1 MKTLFRKIPVLGI
14 LLIGSVVNSPAG
26 GECFE
31 IFQDNKLVLQRCGK
45 DINSVQTISLA
56 NAGNSELTVKYYHCG
71 QVGKNRVLTLKS
83 SDGKT
88 LKEWKFANS
97 STKEYGMKCGVKE
110 IFSTKVS
117 NTANLKLYYSS
128 SELPDGKLLAIINAT
143 GTKTTNP

>member
-56 NAGNSELTVKYYHCG
+56 NSSNSEITVKYFHCG
-71 QVGKNRVLTLKS
+71 QVGKNRTLTLKT
-83 SDGKT
+83 SDEKIV
-88 LKEWKFANS
+88 KEWKFANS
-97 STKEYGMKCGVKE
+97 TANAGMKCGVKE

-128 SELPDGKLLAIINAT
+128 SELPDGKLLAIINT
-143 GTKTTNP
+143 RGIKTTNP